1 MSWPGPTFLLSD
13 AMLLVGP
20 AFSQPPFGAN
30 RHRRLPSLC
39 HGKHVPLVSPSSSP
53 LPFLPSPLSSSSLS
67 PPFNPSMARYQSIH
81 IVGATGCTISV
92 SPACPVAGPV
102 HATSCRGGTSVSVA
116 CRQLRVHDCDGATFD
131 VHVRSGPIIEGC
143 RDVTFRG
150 EYRPDAAEAVAEGE
164 ADQNMYHDVKD
175 FNWQRAGMKSP
186 NFVVVPVL
194 SPGLGVPP
202 SAGGAAAA
210 DGQGA
215 VSASAGVAAPA
226 DQRRGEEGSDGE
238 EDEL

>member
-1 MSWPGPTFLLSD
+1 MASMSPSFLPAPLPFPFSPPLSH
-13 AMLLVGP
+13 L
-20 AFSQPPFGAN
+20 
-30 RHRRLPSLC
+30 LPSLI
-39 HGKHVPLVSPSSSP
+39 
-53 LPFLPSPLSSSSLS
+53 PSPLSSSSLS

>member
-1 MSWPGPTFLLSD
+1 M
-13 AMLLVGP
+13 
-20 AFSQPPFGAN
+20 
-30 RHRRLPSLC
+30 
-39 HGKHVPLVSPSSSP
+39 
-53 LPFLPSPLSSSSLS
+53 
-67 PPFNPSMARYQSIH
+67 
-81 IVGATGCTISV
+81 
-92 SPACPVAGPV
+92 
-102 HATSCRGGTSVSVA
+102 
-116 CRQLRVHDCDGATFD
+116 HDCDGATFD

-202 SAGGAAAA
+202 SGGGSSRRRRAGRGQRLGG
-210 DGQGA
+210 DGRPGR
-215 VSASAGVAAPA
+215 PA
-226 DQRRGEEGSDGE
+226 EGRGRLGRRGGRALTASEHRRPDWADLSRGTGRVRVQRCSPGGSWG
-238 EDEL
+238 

>member
-1 MSWPGPTFLLSD
+1 MAS
-13 AMLLVGP
+13 M
-20 AFSQPPFGAN
+20 
-30 RHRRLPSLC
+30 
-39 HGKHVPLVSPSSSP
+39 SPSFLPAP
-53 LPFLPSPLSSSSLS
+53 LPFPFSPPLSHHLPSP

-202 SAGGAAAA
+202 SGGGAAAA